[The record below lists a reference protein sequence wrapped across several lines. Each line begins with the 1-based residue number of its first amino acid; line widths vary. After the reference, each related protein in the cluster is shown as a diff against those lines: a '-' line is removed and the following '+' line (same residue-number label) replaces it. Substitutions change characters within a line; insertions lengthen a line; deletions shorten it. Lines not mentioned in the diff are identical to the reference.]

1 VVRLI
6 DNKFLIQS
14 VDFFT
19 PIIDDPYM
27 FGQIAAANAI
37 SDIYAMGGTP
47 LFALNILGFPVSD
60 FPKDIV
66 SEILQGGADKA
77 NEAGVTI
84 VGGHSIDDKEPK
96 YGLVVTGEVLKEELI
111 QNKGAKPGDV
121 LLLTKPLGTGI
132 ISAAIK
138 KNMAESDSIKRA
150 IESMAMLNELGGSIL
165 NKFSANAATDI
176 TGFGLLGHA
185 AEICR
190 SSDVSFQINYNDLT
204 FFPGVK
210 ELANSGIIPG
220 GSKRNLLYAIQ
231 FTNFSDSITEVEK
244 LMVAD
249 AQTSGGLLVSLSK
262 HKAKKFIEYYNNK
275 SPVPVVQIGSVH
287 DRKEHIITIS

>member
-1 VVRLI
+1 L
-6 DNKFLIQS
+6 DDKFIIQS

-19 PIIDDPYM
+19 PIVDDPYM
-27 FGQIAAANAI
+27 FGKIAAANAI
-37 SDIYAMGGTP
+37 SDIYAMGGEP
-47 LFALNILGFPVSD
+47 LFALNILGFPVKD
-60 FPKDIV
+60 LPKNMV

-77 NEAGVTI
+77 NEAGISI

-96 YGLVVTGEVLKEELI
+96 YGLVVTGEVLKENLI

-132 ISAAIK
+132 ISSAIK
-138 KNMAESDSIKRA
+138 KGVAKSDSIKQA
-150 IESMAMLNELGGSIL
+150 TDSMAMLNKLAGSIL
-165 NKFSANAATDI
+165 TKFSVNAATDI

-190 SSDVSFQINYNDLT
+190 SSNVSFQIDFNNLT
-204 FFPGVK
+204 FFQGVK
-210 ELANSGIIPG
+210 ELAKDGIVPG
-220 GSKRNLLYAIQ
+220 GSKRNLSHAMQ
-231 FTNFSDSITEVEK
+231 FTDFSDSINEVEK

-262 HKAKKFIEYYNNK
+262 DNAKKFLEYYNTK
-275 SPVPVVQIGSVH
+275 SPIPATQIGTVRNSS
-287 DRKEHIITIS
+287 EHMITIA